1 VHSLTP
7 VSRLLYVPTGHAEQE
22 REAESE
28 YFPFL
33 HAVQSAA
40 FIPPARSLHSQSQE
54 AGYEAK
60 TTRARAHIS
69 NEDARERSFRT
80 MSSIQRGES
89 EDEGLDVPA
98 AALTFPAGQATQV
111 ELKL

>member
-1 VHSLTP
+1 MQTVSPVFPAYLPVGQTVHSLTP

-28 YFPFL
+28 YFPFS

-60 TTRARAHIS
+60 TTRGRAHIS
-69 NEDARERSFRT
+69 N
-80 MSSIQRGES
+80 

>member
-1 VHSLTP
+1 MSPVFPAYFVGQTVHSLTP

-28 YFPFL
+28 YFPFS

-60 TTRARAHIS
+60 TTRGRAHIS
-69 NEDARERSFRT
+69 N
-80 MSSIQRGES
+80 